1 MIKLIR
7 TDSSNKDFVELVN
20 LLDKELQIRD
30 GDEHTFYARYN
41 KIDKIKNVV
50 VAYYNDVAVG
60 CGAIKE
66 YEPGTME
73 VKRMFVKD
81 EYRSNGIATKVLIE
95 LENWT
100 RELDCS
106 KCILETGVAQPEAIH
121 LYKKNNYIVIP
132 NYGQYAGVEKS
143 VCMEKDIMNE

>member
-7 TDSSNKDFVELVN
+7 TDSSNKDFVELVY

-30 GDEHTFYARYN
+30 GDEHTFYAQYN

-50 VAYYNDVAVG
+50 VVFYNDVAVG

-66 YEPGTME
+66 YDNITME

-81 EYRSNGIATKVLIE
+81 EYRSKGIATFVLLE
-95 LENWT
+95 LEKWT
-100 RELDCS
+100 KELGYT
-106 KCILETGVAQPEAIH
+106 KCILETGIKQPEAIR
-121 LYKKNNYIVIP
+121 LYTKNNYSVIP
-132 NYGQYAGVEKS
+132 NYGQYAGINNS
-143 VCMEKDIMNE
+143 VCMEKVL

>member
-7 TDSSNKDFVELVN
+7 TNSGRKDFINLVR

-30 GDEHTFYARYN
+30 GEEHTFYAQYN
-41 KIDKIKNVV
+41 EIDKLKNVV
-50 VAYYNDVAVG
+50 VAYYNDAAVG

-66 YEPGTME
+66 YDRSTME

-81 EYRSNGIATKVLIE
+81 EYRSKGIATKVLIN

-100 RELDCS
+100 RELGFS
-106 KCILETGVAQPEAIH
+106 KCILETGLKQPEAIH
-121 LYKKNNYIVIP
+121 LYKKNGYTIIP
-132 NYGQYAGVEKS
+132 NYGQYAGVDNS
-143 VCMEKDIMNE
+143 VCMEKVLV

>member
-7 TDSSNKDFVELVN
+7 TDSSNKDFIELVC

-30 GDEHTFYARYN
+30 GAEHTFYAQYN

-50 VAYYNDVAVG
+50 VAYEDDVTVG

-81 EYRSNGIATKVLIE
+81 EYRSKGIATFVLLE
-95 LENWT
+95 LEKWT
-100 RELDCS
+100 LELGYT
-106 KCILETGVAQPEAIH
+106 KCILETGIKQPEAIR
-121 LYKKNNYIVIP
+121 LYTKNNYSVIP
-132 NYGQYAGVEKS
+132 NYGQYAGIDNS
-143 VCMEKDIMNE
+143 VCMEKVLV

>member
-7 TDSSNKDFVELVN
+7 TDSSDKDFIELVY

-30 GDEHTFYARYN
+30 GDDHSFYAQYN

-50 VAYYNDVAVG
+50 VLYEDDIAVG

-73 VKRMFVKD
+73 LKRMFVKD
-81 EYRSNGIATKVLIE
+81 EHRSKGIATLVLLE
-95 LENWT
+95 LEKWIQ
-100 RELDCS
+100 ELGYS
-106 KCILETGVAQPEAIH
+106 KCILETGIKQPEAIR
-121 LYKKNNYIVIP
+121 LYTKNNYSVIP
-132 NYGQYAGVEKS
+132 NYGQYAGVDNS
-143 VCMEKDIMNE
+143 VCMEKVL

>member
-7 TDSSNKDFVELVN
+7 TDSSNKDFIELVC

-30 GDEHTFYARYN
+30 GAEHTFYAQYN

-50 VAYYNDVAVG
+50 VAYEDDVAVG

-81 EYRSNGIATKVLIE
+81 EYRSKGIATFVLLE
-95 LENWT
+95 LEKWT
-100 RELDCS
+100 LELGCS
-106 KCILETGVAQPEAIH
+106 KCILETGVKQPEAIR
-121 LYKKNNYIVIP
+121 LYTKNNYSVIP
-132 NYGQYAGVEKS
+132 NYGQYAGVDNS
-143 VCMEKDIMNE
+143 VCMEKVLV